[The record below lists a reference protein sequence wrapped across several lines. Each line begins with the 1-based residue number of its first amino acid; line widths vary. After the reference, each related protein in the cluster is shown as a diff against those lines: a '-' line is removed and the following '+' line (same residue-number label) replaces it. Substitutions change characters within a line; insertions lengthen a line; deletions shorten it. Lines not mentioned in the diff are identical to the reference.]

1 MPPLPRPV
9 RSSVPALQAEA
20 ANYPFC
26 TIEPNV
32 GLVTVPDTRLAKL
45 AEMSASAKV
54 VAATVEF
61 VDIAGLVKG
70 ASKGEGLGNK
80 FLSHIRE
87 VDMVVQMVRCFE
99 DDDVVHVDGRVDPV
113 ADVDT
118 INVELALRD
127 IEQIEQRL
135 VKLQKKARIAA
146 DQVRNDTEAAALQ
159 KLLPFLEEGKPAR
172 SVELKEEEEEVVA
185 QLCLL
190 TMKPVIFAANVSED
204 DLADKGASN
213 DNVKALREYAEADGS
228 PVVVVSA
235 AVEAELADL
244 EADER
249 GEYLA
254 ALGVEEG
261 GLGSLVRATYG
272 KLGLRTYYTT
282 GETES
287 RAWTIP
293 VGATAPQAAGVIH
306 GDFERGFIA
315 AETIAYD
322 DYVELGGRAGARE
335 AGKLR
340 AEGKEYVVEESDVLE
355 FRYGAFARSAGDSPA
370 RLWPHDLT
378 PTALSPPET
387 RRFNV

>member
-1 MPPLPRPV
+1 MRTSPHLAAQTLWGLTQRRPRCPP
-9 RSSVPALQAEA
+9 
-20 ANYPFC
+20 
-26 TIEPNV
+26 EPNV
-32 GLVTVPDTRLAKL
+32 GLVTVPDPRLAKL
-45 AEMSASAKV
+45 ADMSSSAKV
-54 VAATVEF
+54 IPATVEF

-99 DDDVVHVDGRVDPV
+99 DGDVVHVDGRVDPV

-135 VKLQKKARIAA
+135 ERLGKKGRDKEAQARNEI
-146 DQVRNDTEAAALQ
+146 EAAALQ
-159 KLLPFLEEGKPAR
+159 KLLPVLEEGKPAR
-172 SVELKEEEEEVVA
+172 NVDLNDDERALVA

-190 TMKPVIFAANVSED
+190 TMKPVIYAANVSED

-213 DNVKALREYAEADGS
+213 EHVGKLREYAEADAA

-244 EADER
+244 DDEEAA
-249 GEYLA
+249 EYLE
-254 ALGVEEG
+254 ALGVTEG
-261 GLGSLVRATYG
+261 GLGSLVNATYS

-287 RAWTIP
+287 RAWTIK
-293 VGATAPQAAGVIH
+293 VGDTAPQAAGVIH

-315 AETIAYD
+315 ADTIAYD
-322 DYVELGGRAGARE
+322 DFVELGGAKGAKE

-340 AEGKEYVVEESDVLE
+340 IEGKTYVVEDGDVLE
-355 FRYGAFARSAGDSPA
+355 FK
-370 RLWPHDLT
+370 
-378 PTALSPPET
+378 
-387 RRFNV
+387 FNV